1 MLWHLYNM
9 KRITFELEG
18 QEYKLPQFITI
29 GDYVKIFKVKG
40 LFDDEY
46 FAAKLISIV
55 TGAELNTLL
64 EASREEIQFISEK
77 ILEVLPFEKPAFV
90 DRFELDGVHYGFI
103 PSWKK
108 MSFGEFADLDTLMT
122 KKPEDMLDYFH
133 IITAILYRPITKQ
146 KSEHNFE
153 IEKYNSDTMEERAEL
168 FKNKLD
174 VEYSLGAQ
182 FFFIQFAE
190 NYSNYI
196 PISSKLWMRMSWE
209 QIKFVWRHRKLIW
222 KSLLRKDLGGTLFL
236 TELVTMTLQDMRKS
250 QEKQS
255 LKS

>member
-1 MLWHLYNM
+1 M
-9 KRITFELEG
+9 KRITFELQG
-18 QEYKLPQFITI
+18 KEYKIPQYITI

-46 FAAKLISIV
+46 FSAKLISIV
-55 TGAELNTLL
+55 TGADLNVLL
-64 EASREEIQFISEK
+64 ESTREEVQFISNE
-77 ILEVLPFEKPAFV
+77 ILKVLPFEKPGFV

-122 KKPEDMLDYFH
+122 KKPEEILEYFH
-133 IITAILYRPITKQ
+133 IITAILYRPITKE
-146 KSEHNFE
+146 KSLHNFE
-153 IEKYNSDTMEERAEL
+153 IEKYNSDTLDDRAEL

-182 FFFIQFAE
+182 FFFIQFAR
-190 NYSNYI
+190 NYLSYT
-196 PISSKLWMRMSWE
+196 PISLKLWMRMSWE
-209 QIKFVWRHRKLIW
+209 QIKFVWKYRKMIW
-222 KSLLRKDLGGTLFL
+222 KSLSKKDSDGISFL
-236 TELVTMTLQDMRKS
+236 TELVTMTLQDTKRL
-250 QEKQS
+250 QERQS

>member
-1 MLWHLYNM
+1 M
-9 KRITFELEG
+9 KRITFELQG
-18 QEYKLPQFITI
+18 QEYKIPQFITI

-55 TGAELNTLL
+55 TGADLNVLL
-64 EASREEIQFISEK
+64 ESSREEVQFISEK

-122 KKPEDMLDYFH
+122 KKPEDMLEYFH
-133 IITAILYRPITKQ
+133 IITAILYRPIIKQ

-168 FKNKLD
+168 FKNKM
-174 VEYSLGAQ
+174 
-182 FFFIQFAE
+182 
-190 NYSNYI
+190 
-196 PISSKLWMRMSWE
+196 PISLAYAY
-209 QIKFVWRHRKLIW
+209 
-222 KSLLRKDLGGTLFL
+222 TLFFS
-236 TELVTMTLQDMRKS
+236 TCWPELQDAILHY
-250 QEKQS
+250 
-255 LKS
+255 LKEEAETMKATLEGKTEQV

>member
-1 MLWHLYNM
+1 M
-9 KRITFELEG
+9 KRISFELQG
-18 QEYKLPQFITI
+18 KDYKIPQYITI
-29 GDYVKIFKVKG
+29 GDYVKIYKVKG

-46 FAAKLISIV
+46 FSAKLISIV
-55 TGAELNTLL
+55 TGAELNVLL
-64 EASREEIQFISEK
+64 EATREEVQFISNEILK
-77 ILEVLPFEKPAFV
+77 ILPFEKPAFV

-108 MSFGEFADLDTLMT
+108 MSFAEFADLDTLMT
-122 KKPEDMLDYFH
+122 KKPEEILEYFH
-133 IITAILYRPITKQ
+133 IITAILYRPITKE

-153 IEKYNSDTMEERAEL
+153 IEKYDSNSLDDRAEL

-190 NYSNYI
+190 NYLNYT

-209 QIKFVWRHRKLIW
+209 QIKFVWRHKKMIW
-222 KSLLRKDLGGTLFL
+222 KSLSRKDSDGISFL
-236 TELVTMTLQDMRKS
+236 TELVTMTLQDMKKL